1 MHLAS
6 INSME
11 EQKNLEEHI
20 QSIGGKY
27 WIFYS
32 AHYYSKSIIGMGEE
46 HFWTSGTDQAE
57 EGR

>member
-6 INSME
+6 INSVE

-20 QSIGGKY
+20 QSFGE
-27 WIFYS
+27 IFSVLVKLIYS
-32 AHYYSKSIIGMGEE
+32 YPGMADE

-57 EGR
+57 EGK

>member
-6 INSME
+6 INSVA

-20 QSIGGKY
+20 QSIGENLMVGY
-27 WIFYS
+27 VPN
-32 AHYYSKSIIGMGEE
+32 SICPGMGEE

-57 EGR
+57 EGK

>member
-6 INSME
+6 INSVE

-20 QSIGGKY
+20 RSIGEKY
-27 WIFYS
+27 LIFYFT
-32 AHYYSKSIIGMGEE
+32 HYYSISTIGMGEE

>member
-6 INSME
+6 INSVE

-20 QSIGGKY
+20 QSIGEHLIVCFVPNY
-27 WIFYS
+27 ICPC
-32 AHYYSKSIIGMGEE
+32 IGMGEE

-57 EGR
+57 EGK

>member
-6 INSME
+6 INSVE

-20 QSIGGKY
+20 QSIGEHL
-27 WIFYS
+27 IVSFIPYS
-32 AHYYSKSIIGMGEE
+32 IHPFPGIGEE

-57 EGR
+57 EGK